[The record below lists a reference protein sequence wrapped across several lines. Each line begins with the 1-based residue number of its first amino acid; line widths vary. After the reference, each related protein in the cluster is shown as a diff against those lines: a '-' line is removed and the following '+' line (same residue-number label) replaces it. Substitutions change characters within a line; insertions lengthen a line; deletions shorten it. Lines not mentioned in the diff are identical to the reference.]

1 MRVGVPKEIKAD
13 EHRVGLTP
21 AGVRELCQRGHTVL
35 VQRGCGSAIEFTD
48 QDYVA
53 AGASVVDTAEEL
65 YQQTQLI
72 VKVKEPLPE
81 ECSLLRPDHLL
92 FAYLHLAADKTL
104 TEALLRCGA
113 TCIAYETVTGPGGG
127 LPLLA
132 PMSEVAGRLAAQAGA
147 HHLELAQGGRG
158 VLLGGV
164 PGVAPARVLVIG
176 GGVVGTQAARVA
188 LGMGADVTVLDR
200 SLPRLRELDEQFQ
213 GRVKCEY
220 ASVERLE
227 ALIVQAEL
235 VIGAVLIAGAAAPRL
250 LSEEQVKKMQNGAVL
265 VDVAIDQGGC
275 FATSR
280 PTTHQKPTYKLHGVV
295 HYCVA
300 NIPSAAARTA
310 TSALTHA
317 TLPHTLALADLGL
330 DALRKDQHLLAGLNI
345 HDGAVTQ
352 EAVAHSLDYPY
363 KNGHAAIGAV

>member
-1 MRVGVPKEIKAD
+1 MQVGIPKEIKAD

-21 AGVRELCQRGHTVL
+21 AGVRELSQRGHTVL
-35 VQRGCGSAIEFTD
+35 VQSGCGGAIEFTD
-48 QDYVA
+48 QDYLA
-53 AGASVVDTAEEL
+53 AGAEVVDSAEEL
-65 YQQTQLI
+65 YQRAQLI

-81 ECSLLRPDHLL
+81 EYRLLRPDHLL
-92 FAYLHLAADKTL
+92 FAFLHLAADKNL
-104 TEALLRCGA
+104 TEGLLRSGA
-113 TCIAYETVTGPGGG
+113 TCIAYETVTASVGG

-164 PGVAPARVLVIG
+164 PGVSPANVLIIG
-176 GGVVGTQAARVA
+176 GGVVGTQAARVVA
-188 LGMGADVTVLDR
+188 GMGADVTILDQ
-200 SLPRLRELDEQFQ
+200 SLPRLRELDERFG

-220 ASVERLE
+220 ASAERLE
-227 ALIVQAEL
+227 ALVVKAEL

-250 LSEEQVKKMQNGAVL
+250 LSEAQVKSMKNGAVL

-280 PTTHQKPTYKLHGVV
+280 PTTHQNPTFKKHGVV

-317 TLPHTLALADLGL
+317 TLPHVLALADLGL
-330 DALRKDQHLLAGLNI
+330 EALRGDQHLLAGLNI
-345 HDGAVTQ
+345 HAGAVTQ
-352 EAVAHSLDYPY
+352 QAAATSLGYPY
-363 KNGHAAIGAV
+363 KSGRLAIEGG